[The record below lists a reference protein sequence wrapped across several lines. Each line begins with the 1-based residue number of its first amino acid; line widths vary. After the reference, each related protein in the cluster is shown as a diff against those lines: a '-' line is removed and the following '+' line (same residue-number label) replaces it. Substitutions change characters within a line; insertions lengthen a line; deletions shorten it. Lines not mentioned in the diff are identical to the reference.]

1 MATLVDTLL
10 VSLKLDMNGF
20 ASDANKAT
28 RALDDLDKKA
38 GGASTAVVKFSDGV
52 NEAAGSTTDFEQS
65 NQKLAKSTDN
75 VGKSA
80 KNTSNVVLNFS
91 DNIKGTTEKTQDWDK
106 AINGA
111 VKALAGLFTTIFV
124 STGLTKLIGEISS
137 ANDKIYFLSK
147 NLGMSAETI
156 KKWQNAAEQTG
167 GSADG
172 MAATMSGLSKSLWD
186 LVTVGDA
193 QVLTYFNALEVAV
206 MDSQGQLR
214 SLDDILL
221 DMADS
226 MSKMPRPQA
235 YNIGKHMG
243 LDDGTIN
250 LLLEGKEAVQKRL
263 DAQKN
268 LVISTKEELELN
280 RKLREQNAVLS
291 QQWEGLKTLVANYLI
306 PRLLKLSQMVTGF
319 LDYLNKNR
327 ETVITLFQGMAAVIG
342 ITLIPVVAR
351 AALAVLALFAPLI
364 TGTGLIF
371 AFIAALWL
379 LYDDYKGWKEG
390 KDSFFDWGAMHKS
403 FVWIMEQLEK
413 LEKWFKGTTIGKWFT
428 DTNGEL
434 NLLKTAFAGLAA
446 YIAIGWVGKILGAF
460 SKVGRGLKGIGRL
473 AIGAGV
479 AAVALDSYGR
489 IDDLKKEAK
498 ENGVD
503 VGTHLYNKI
512 KEKEKDA
519 EPFLTWDGA
528 WELMNRYGV
537 FRTSDGEWF
546 YDREEARKHQKDI
559 GQGHHITPT
568 TLDIPT
574 GDPDLDRRKRKVQ
587 RGEMTLDELNGV
599 APNANKLKG
608 QAALNAMR
616 GYFMELEKK
625 EGLPAGLLYAI
636 ATTESSG
643 NRFSIGPETASG
655 TAKGPFQF
663 MPKTAAAYGLKGD
676 DVFDWYKSSDAA
688 AKMLRNLS
696 KEFGGKL
703 DEMLAG
709 YNWGSGKMREHG
721 MNNMPKQTRE
731 YIPKV
736 KKLMTK
742 EQNNRK
748 AQGIAQSISDFQARM
763 NQPIIPNMD
772 MSAPHEFLAQTE
784 RIRSMPMGGTTNIKV
799 DMNGNVNVYSNSDTV
814 KGTVSDGGEA
824 IRTSLSQLVSS
835 MS

>member
-10 VSLKLDMNGF
+10 VSLKLDMNSF

-38 GGASTAVVKFSDGV
+38 GGASTAVVKLSDGV
-52 NEAAGSTTDFEQS
+52 NEAADSTTDFEQS

-156 KKWQNAAEQTG
+156 KKWQNVAEMSG

-172 MAATMSGLSKSLWD
+172 MTATMSNLNKSLWD

-193 QVLTYFNALEVAV
+193 SILPFFNALGVGV
-206 MDSQGQLR
+206 VDSQGKLR
-214 SLDDILL
+214 HLDDILL

-226 MSKMPRPQA
+226 MSQMERPQA
-235 YNIGKHMG
+235 YNIAKNMG
-243 LDDGTIN
+243 MDDGTIN
-250 LLLEGKEAVQKRL
+250 TLLEGREAIQKKL
-263 DAQKN
+263 DAQKD

-434 NLLKTAFAGLAA
+434 NLLKTAFAGFAT
-446 YIAIGWVGKILGAF
+446 YIAVSWVGKILKAF
-460 SKVGRGLKGIGRL
+460 AKVGRGIKGIGKQAAKVGNKAGKLGAVGRVGAVGL
-473 AIGAGV
+473 AAGAAYASVDYVDAVLNSVFGEYDWFQRFRTAPNWKYAGMAAIGQG
-479 AAVALDSYGR
+479 
-489 IDDLKKEAK
+489 
-498 ENGVD
+498 
-503 VGTHLYNKI
+503 
-512 KEKEKDA
+512 DA
-519 EPFLTWDGA
+519 RWV
-528 WELMNRYGV
+528 N
-537 FRTSDGEWF
+537 GEWV
-546 YDREEARKHQKDI
+546 DNRGK
-559 GQGHHITPT
+559 GTGHHITPT

-625 EGLPAGLLYAI
+625 EGLPAGWLYGVAM
-636 ATTESSG
+636 AESSG
-643 NRFSIGPETASG
+643 NRFEVSKKG
-655 TAKGPFQF
+655 AKGPFQF
-663 MPKTAAAYGLKGD
+663 MPPTAKAYGLKGN

-688 AKMLRNLS
+688 AKMYGDLS
-696 KEFGGKL
+696 RQFKGDIDK
-703 DEMLAG
+703 MLAG
-709 YNWGSGKMREHG
+709 YNWGTGNMSKFG
-721 MNNMPKQTRE
+721 MKNMPKETRD
-731 YIPKV
+731 YIQRV
-736 KKLMTK
+736 RSYREK
-742 EQNNRK
+742 ELQDRK
-748 AQGIAQSISDFQARM
+748 AQGVVQSLSDFQARM

-772 MSAPHEFLAQTE
+772 MTAPHEFLAQTE
-784 RIRSMPMGGTTNIKV
+784 KIRSMPMAGATNNVKV
-799 DMNGNVNVYSNSDTV
+799 DLNGDINVVTSANTIT
-814 KGTVSDGGEA
+814 GTVTDAGEA
-824 IRTSLSQLVSS
+824 ARLSLSQIMTS
-835 MS
+835 MG